1 MQKTAPKQTQTQFK
15 LQGLS
20 NSELKDFVH
29 VSRLL
34 SEEWAFDLLKH
45 AAGPHSPIDVDS
57 LPHSSKSESLVISA
71 LHAFEDRNLL
81 HSRFER
87 RGNTIRR
94 VFHITPLGKR
104 VVSYTP

>member
-1 MQKTAPKQTQTQFK
+1 MRKTAPKQTQFR

-20 NSELKDFVH
+20 KPELKDFIT
-29 VSRLL
+29 VSKLL
-34 SEEWAFDLLKH
+34 NDEWALDLLKH

-57 LPHSSKSESLVISA
+57 LPPNDKSESMIISA
-71 LHAFEDRNLL
+71 LHAFEDRNML

-94 VFHITPLGKR
+94 VFHITPLG
-104 VVSYTP
+104 